1 MTKPVV
7 LTILDG
13 WGIAPDTAGNAV
25 SQART
30 PTFDRLLRD
39 WGHATLT
46 TFGPSVGLPDGQMG
60 NSEVGHLNIGA
71 GRIVFQELPRINQA
85 AAGTELAER
94 IAASGI
100 ITALKASG
108 GTCHLAGLVSN
119 GGVHAHQNHAL
130 AVAHILADAGV
141 SVALH
146 AFTDGRDTAPSS
158 AAGFL
163 AEVEARLPASARIAT
178 VSGRYYAM
186 DRDNRWE
193 RVEKAYRAMA
203 EATGEHSATAQAAI
217 AAGSV
222 RGETDEFILPTV
234 IGDYAGMKDGDGLV
248 FFNFRSDRAREILT
262 ALVDPAFTGFARQR
276 RIAFAGAVG
285 MVSYGDA
292 LDPFLATLFA
302 PQTLSDGLSETVSKA
317 GLAQVHL
324 AETEKYPHV
333 TYFLNGGEE
342 APFAGEDRVMVPSP
356 KVATYDLQPDMS
368 APELCGKVLEAI
380 ESGNYSLIIVNF
392 ANPDMVGHTG
402 VLAAAIAA
410 VETVDG
416 ALGRIAAAVEA
427 HGGRLMV
434 IADHGNCEEMIDLET
449 GLPHTAHTTNPVP
462 VIVGPGDHHVRD
474 GILADVAP
482 TLLDLM
488 GVAQPAAMTGKSLI
502 R

>member
-13 WGIAPDTAGNAV
+13 WGIAPATHGNAV
-25 SQART
+25 TQAHT
-30 PTFDRLLRD
+30 PNFDRLWGE

-46 TFGPSVGLPDGQMG
+46 TFGPNVGLPDGQMG

-71 GRIVFQELPRINQA
+71 GRIVFQDLPRINKA

-94 IAASGI
+94 IATSGI
-100 ITALKASG
+100 IDALKASG
-108 GTCHLAGLVSN
+108 GTCHLAGLVSD
-119 GGVHAHQNHAL
+119 GGVHAHQEHAL
-130 AVAHILADAGV
+130 AIAHILAQAGI

-146 AFTDGRDTAPSS
+146 AFSDGRDTAPSS

-186 DRDNRWE
+186 DRDKRWE
-193 RVEKAYRAMA
+193 RIEKTFDALVEANGKHAASA
-203 EATGEHSATAQAAI
+203 QDAVSAATA
-217 AAGSV
+217 

-234 IGDYAGMKDGDGLV
+234 IGGYAGMKDGDGLL

-262 ALVDPAFTGFARQR
+262 ALIDPAFDGFRPRRQVR
-276 RIAFAGAVG
+276 FASAVG

-292 LDPFLATLFA
+292 LDPYLAKLFE
-302 PQTLSDGLSETVSKA
+302 PQTLADGLSETVAKA
-317 GLAQVHL
+317 GLRQVHL

-342 APFAGEDRVMVPSP
+342 APFPGEDRVMVPSP
-356 KVATYDLQPDMS
+356 KVATYDLKPQMS
-368 APELCGKVLEAI
+368 ALELCDKVLEAI
-380 ESGNYSLIIVNF
+380 ESDLYALVVVNF

-402 VLAAAIAA
+402 ILEAAVTA
-410 VETVDG
+410 VETVDA
-416 ALGRIAAAVEA
+416 ALGRITAAVESR
-427 HGGRLMV
+427 GGRMIV
-434 IADHGNCEEMIDLET
+434 IADHGNCEEMIDLKT
-449 GLPHTAHTTNPVP
+449 GLPHTAHTTNLVP
-462 VIVGPGDHHVRD
+462 VIVGPGDYKVHD

-488 GVAQPAAMTGKSLI
+488 DVAQPDAMTGRSLI